1 MTTTFNN
8 VGGEGAEKATIA
20 YEEYNKRAKDLL
32 VKNQGTNEFS
42 PQELQTELLQLR
54 RQVEEK
60 YNNIVDID
68 RELVPFNLDM
78 ENRFNIRKDQN
89 ELKGMLRE
97 MRLLMKPPE
106 VDVTNIETPQ
116 SPLTF
121 QEAIIQLNDDD
132 KHGSMLRFALA
143 SAKVNGYTD
152 KNGKI
157 TRESLGRWYNDYKTF
172 VGKQL
177 DPGYELIKRED
188 NN

>member
-1 MTTTFNN
+1 M
-8 VGGEGAEKATIA
+8 
-20 YEEYNKRAKDLL
+20 
-32 VKNQGTNEFS
+32 
-42 PQELQTELLQLR
+42 
-54 RQVEEK
+54 
-60 YNNIVDID
+60 
-68 RELVPFNLDM
+68 PFNLDM
-78 ENRFNIRKDQN
+78 ENKFNIRKDQN
-89 ELKGMLRE
+89 ELKGMLKE
-97 MRLLMKPPE
+97 MRTLMKPPQ

-157 TRESLGRWYNDYKTF
+157 NRESLGRWYNDYKTF